1 MNMKAW
7 CQGYTAEEQINPP
20 GNQNG
25 WPRGGDR
32 ERGLEGQAALGCQ
45 NVRKTLQV
53 EEAA

>member
-1 MNMKAW
+1 MNMKAR

-20 GNQNG
+20 GNQKG

-32 ERGLEGQAALGCQ
+32 EQDLGCQ